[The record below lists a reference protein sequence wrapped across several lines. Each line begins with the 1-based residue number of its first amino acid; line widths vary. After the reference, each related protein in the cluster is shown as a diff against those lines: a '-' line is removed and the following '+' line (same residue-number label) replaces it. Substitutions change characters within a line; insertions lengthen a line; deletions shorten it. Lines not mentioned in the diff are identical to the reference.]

1 MPAQCFT
8 SSLLEAKFRFPEM
21 SFTFPAGMV
30 TDTSLCDNDKTVKE
44 YRALES
50 SLNLHK
56 HKQKP

>member
-1 MPAQCFT
+1 
-8 SSLLEAKFRFPEM
+8 M
-21 SFTFPAGMV
+21 SFTFPAGTV

-56 HKQKP
+56 HKQKPWPTNIIVDQQGND